1 MPILTSKIMKSF
13 VKMLVPK
20 SLRQWYQRSKMERL
34 IAHFPKK
41 VVDHQY
47 GSTKLKIEL
56 ADPLAKGWYD
66 HDWDILPEIKAL
78 QAFGLKSGARVFD
91 IGAHQGVV
99 GLMLGKIV
107 GETGRVVMIEPIAH
121 NVKMCQRNIA
131 LNEMYWVTVREAAIA
146 AQDGLIMFNNCW
158 NGAAAVTSDYGG
170 VREVEAISINSLA
183 IQFGMPACVMIDV
196 EGFECLALLGASD
209 VLAKQVNWC
218 VEVHVGC
225 GLEASGGSVSQLLGF
240 FPNNRF
246 IKFIHSD
253 GDKVSMPFND
263 VSPEIMKKRFFL
275 TAISK

>member
-1 MPILTSKIMKSF
+1 MPSITSKIIKSF
-13 VKMLVPK
+13 IKMLLPT
-20 SLRQWYQRSKMERL
+20 SLRHWYQKNKMEKL

-41 VVDHQY
+41 VVEHHY
-47 GSTKLKIEL
+47 GCTKLKIEL

-66 HDWDILPEIKAL
+66 HDWDVLPEIKVL
-78 QAFGLKSGARVFD
+78 QDFGLQSGARVFD
-91 IGAHQGVV
+91 IGSHQGVV

-107 GETGRVVMIEPIAH
+107 GETGNVIMIEPVAH
-121 NVKMCQRNIA
+121 NVKMCQRNIE
-131 LNEMYWVTVREAAIA
+131 LNGMYWVAVREAAIA
-146 AQDGLIMFNNCW
+146 AQDGRIMFNNCW
-158 NGAAAVTSDYGG
+158 NGSAAVTSDYGG

-209 VLAKQVNWC
+209 VLTKHVNWC

-240 FPNNRF
+240 FPNDRF

-253 GDKVSMPFND
+253 GDKISIPFND

>member
-1 MPILTSKIMKSF
+1 MSILTSKTMKSF

-20 SLRQWYQRSKMERL
+20 SLRQWCQRRKMERL

-41 VVDHQY
+41 VVEHQY

-66 HDWDILPEIKAL
+66 HDWDILPEIKLL
-78 QAFGLKSGARVFD
+78 QAFGLKSGARLFD

-107 GETGRVVMIEPIAH
+107 GETGRVVMVEPVAH

-158 NGAAAVTSDYGG
+158 NGAAAIMSDYGG
-170 VREVEAISINSLA
+170 VREVEAVSVDALA
-183 IQFGMPACVMIDV
+183 SQFGKPDCVMIDV
-196 EGFECLALLGASD
+196 EGFECAALQGASD
-209 VLAKQVNWC
+209 VLATKANWC

-225 GLEASGGSVSQLLGF
+225 GLEASGGSVDRLLKF
-240 FPNNRF
+240 FPNDRF
-246 IKFIHSD
+246 IKFIHAD
-253 GDKVSMPFND
+253 GDKNSMPIEEASQEMMN
-263 VSPEIMKKRFFL
+263 KRFFL